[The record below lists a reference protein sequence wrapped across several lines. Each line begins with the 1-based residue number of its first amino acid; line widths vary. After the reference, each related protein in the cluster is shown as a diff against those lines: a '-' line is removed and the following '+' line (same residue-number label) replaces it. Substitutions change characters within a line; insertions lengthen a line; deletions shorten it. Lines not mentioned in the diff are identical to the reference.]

1 MRITV
6 VAVGRLKDGP
16 ERELAARYLD
26 RARALGRG
34 LGLSGLDVI
43 EVAES
48 RASRPA
54 DRRSEEARELR
65 ARIGDATIIVLDE
78 RGSPRDSDGFAADI
92 ARRRD
97 SGLRHLA
104 FVIGGADGLDPA
116 FRNDA
121 AATLGFGAMTLP
133 HQLVRVLVAEQIY
146 RAMTIL
152 AGHPYH
158 RA

>member
-6 VAVGRLKDGP
+6 LAVGRLKDGP
-16 ERELAARYLD
+16 ERELTGRYLD

-34 LGLSGLDVI
+34 LGVSGLDVV

-48 RASRPA
+48 RAARPA
-54 DRRSEEARELR
+54 DRQAEEARELA
-65 ARIGDATIIVLDE
+65 ARIGEADIVLLDE
-78 RGSPRDSDGFAADI
+78 RGSARDSDAFARDL

-97 SGLRHLA
+97 AGTRQLV
-104 FVIGGADGLDPA
+104 FVIGGADGLDA
-116 FRNDA
+116 GLRERA
-121 AATLGFGAMTLP
+121 AAVIGFGAMTLP